1 MNRLLLGTKNQGKL
15 RELQELLRQV
25 RGLRLLTENDV
36 SFSEVEETGA
46 TFLENALLK
55 ARAICAEVGFP
66 VLAEDAGL
74 EVAALSGAP
83 GVRSA
88 RFSGEPVDCARNNA
102 LLLERLREVEDRRA
116 RFVAVSALCL
126 PNGQV
131 FATSGVLRGRIAE
144 RPLGEGGFGYDPL
157 FVPEG
162 ESRTLAL
169 MSLEEKNQISHRRRA
184 VERMSVLLGV
194 LLKDGEFE
202 LRSRPG

>member
-102 LLLERLREVEDRRA
+102 LLLERLRKVEDRRA

-184 VERMSVLLGV
+184 IERMSVLLRV

>member
-102 LLLERLREVEDRRA
+102 LLLERLRDVEDRRA

-144 RPLGEGGFGYDPL
+144 RLFGEGGFGYDPL

-184 VERMSVLLGV
+184 IERMSVLLRV